1 MLCCWP
7 NSFAPFL
14 DDRGTRYRV
23 TLPDIQC
30 LHGIPW
36 LACAR
41 CRFKPCSIPPFN
53 YPWSSG
59 PRIEVLV
66 ISESLKHPFLHS
78 NLKEMKLSL
87 EPAAAACTS
96 RSISSQML
104 RHWVGGAAS
113 YVACALPR
121 NVDVK
126 PTAAWHNTA
135 DSDPEPEYLPQ
146 RATLTLHD
154 LLWQV

>member
-1 MLCCWP
+1 
-7 NSFAPFL
+7 
-14 DDRGTRYRV
+14 
-23 TLPDIQC
+23 
-30 LHGIPW
+30 
-36 LACAR
+36 
-41 CRFKPCSIPPFN
+41 
-53 YPWSSG
+53 
-59 PRIEVLV
+59 
-66 ISESLKHPFLHS
+66 
-78 NLKEMKLSL
+78 
-87 EPAAAACTS
+87 
-96 RSISSQML
+96 ML